1 MIKRVAIFCE
11 TYNSYG
17 ELHTYYK
24 SLQESLKET
33 ELCNVDFF
41 VADNTEA
48 GFKSI
53 ALEASDHMHAHVF
66 DIIRTGVF
74 GSHPP
79 NDGGMTYTVHG
90 SFIIL
95 AKEYIQQQITIKIH
109 YSCNFNSGVAFYK

>member
-66 DIIRTGVF
+66 EYHKNRDIWEPST
-74 GSHPP
+74 
-79 NDGGMTYTVHG
+79 
-90 SFIIL
+90 
-95 AKEYIQQQITIKIH
+95 K
-109 YSCNFNSGVAFYK
+109 